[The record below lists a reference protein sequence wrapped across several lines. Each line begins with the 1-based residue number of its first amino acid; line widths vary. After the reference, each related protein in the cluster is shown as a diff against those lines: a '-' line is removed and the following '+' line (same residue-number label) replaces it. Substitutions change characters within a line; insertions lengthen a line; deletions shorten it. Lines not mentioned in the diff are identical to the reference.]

1 MTNAACAS
9 YNYNTHQQLKDQQ
22 GILLCYFSPWRILIW
37 VIAFIKSVYLKQSTN
52 WYIIRIH
59 WIYECGGV
67 ETLVLFSILKGDHIR
82 IQIYRQESLDTVWKT
97 PYIDDKKMSSLYRL
111 IYRPPEII
119 KLPGRLVCTNFVS
132 DNAWAKL

>member
-22 GILLCYFSPWRILIW
+22 GILLCYFAPWRILVW

-67 ETLVLFSILKGDHIR
+67 ETLVLFFFLKGI
-82 IQIYRQESLDTVWKT
+82 IYESRHTVK
-97 PYIDDKKMSSLYRL
+97 SLWRSFG
-111 IYRPPEII
+111 RPQVLMTKNEFTLKADISAARNN
-119 KLPGRLVCTNFVS
+119 KATRTACLYQLC
-132 DNAWAKL
+132 